1 MVKHKCTRTCTGT
14 QLHVHVR
21 VHIHV
26 HGHVSVDGTCI
37 TYDVNECDAKRHPRR
52 KIFIHVAMKGL
63 FSYAQLE
70 IYYIKYIK
78 GPQLNIYTGVDIK
91 PEAEHPI
98 IH

>member
-1 MVKHKCTRTCTGT
+1 MLCKTSPTSKDKDTCNKE
-14 QLHVHVR
+14 R
-21 VHIHV
+21 VV
-26 HGHVSVDGTCI
+26 
-37 TYDVNECDAKRHPRR
+37 
-52 KIFIHVAMKGL
+52 FI
-63 FSYAQLE
+63 YAQLE

>member
-1 MVKHKCTRTCTGT
+1 M
-14 QLHVHVR
+14 
-21 VHIHV
+21 IHV
-26 HGHVSVDGTCI
+26 
-37 TYDVNECDAKRHPRR
+37 K
-52 KIFIHVAMKGL
+52 KKGL